1 MSASFL
7 QPPPTARLPDASSI
21 SATSS
26 PDSPFR
32 QRRHVVSSGKT
43 EPPSHPDKRNELDTP
58 APRQDSRIAPT
69 PVPCAARPGAG
80 PTSRFRRA
88 AGVTCRDRPSRVTV
102 VVANA
107 KSPHAAAGRVVALAA
122 PPHRHD
128 PTKKRRRRPP
138 PHPSSARHG
147 PDTPA
152 PAPGTTPH
160 PSPSRSPHH
169 ARPAPRSRPARRA
182 PLQAPSRPAHGGSF
196 FFFNHRPQLRRAARQ
211 LPPSSPTPPC
221 TVRLL
226 PALPCSQLASPPPI
240 PAARGARESR
250 PLVYTSPLP
259 LPPRHSASPPHHPGS
274 AQRGAAPRPHFLN
287 PRLSPS
293 SAFPSL
299 PLLASRPSPSS
310 ASFPPSH
317 ARSSTAVP
325 RRAESARSNSRDAE
339 VWCPPL
345 LLRRGGG
352 GGGFRERLSRGRC

>member
-7 QPPPTARLPDASSI
+7 QPSPTARLPDASSI

-196 FFFNHRPQLRRAARQ
+196 FFLTTGRSCGARHGSSRPRARPRRARCACCWPCPAR
-211 LPPSSPTPPC
+211 
-221 TVRLL
+221 
-226 PALPCSQLASPPPI
+226 
-240 PAARGARESR
+240 
-250 PLVYTSPLP
+250 
-259 LPPRHSASPPHHPGS
+259 
-274 AQRGAAPRPHFLN
+274 
-287 PRLSPS
+287 
-293 SAFPSL
+293 SL
-299 PLLASRPSPSS
+299 PLLLPSPPRAARASRG
-310 ASFPPSH
+310 H
-317 ARSSTAVP
+317 
-325 RRAESARSNSRDAE
+325 
-339 VWCPPL
+339 
-345 LLRRGGG
+345 
-352 GGGFRERLSRGRC
+352 